1 MQCRCG
7 AVPSPLQA
15 LAAWL
20 APDSPLSSEPGKR
33 GVCAI
38 YVMPGEGPHPST
50 CRGHLSRSHLDPQA
64 GTAALIPWVS
74 HASPAQ
80 CQSPGDTHQPP
91 ILGRRTDG
99 WSSTLGTPLWK
110 EPLISRSLVG
120 GPGAPEVLASITWG
134 TQGIV
139 VQQGLCDEPR
149 TPGPWWHNPPPEGFW
164 WCVKALASW
173 WNGVYSVPPLPSD
186 PRPQM
191 PSPWEMPG
199 KVAHSSQRQFGLF
212 ISLEE

>member
-1 MQCRCG
+1 MCEHLSPNCFRRKGGARSHTSLCCPSRGMRSQGEAPRGAEPVQCRCG

-64 GTAALIPWVS
+64 GTVALIPWVS

-120 GPGAPEVLASITWG
+120 GPGAPEVLALITWG

-149 TPGPWWHNPPPEGFW
+149 TPGP
-164 WCVKALASW
+164 
-173 WNGVYSVPPLPSD
+173 
-186 PRPQM
+186 
-191 PSPWEMPG
+191 
-199 KVAHSSQRQFGLF
+199 
-212 ISLEE
+212 